1 MARPQKICGSKITN
15 VCDNSESYMNIKTD
29 HASVVVTGV
38 AGDIGGQTVLEFA
51 NAGYSV
57 LGIDTTTPQKSV
69 IEALTKF
76 IQSDFGSD
84 RSLLEILKHQ
94 PAKIFYCRI
103 SRKTSKGWIESDS
116 DGAKRLME
124 GLNDLGYFPEIIINS
139 KKNSPKKIC

>member
-84 RSLLEILKHQ
+84 RSLLEILKHR
-94 PAKIFYCRI
+94 PVKIFYCGD
-103 SRKTSKGWIESDS
+103 SKKTSEECAENDS
-116 DGAKRLME
+116 DGARRLME
-124 GLNDLGYFPEIIINS
+124 GINDLGYFPEIIINS
-139 KKNSPKKIC
+139 EKNSPKKIC

>member
-1 MARPQKICGSKITN
+1 MAKPQKICGSKITN
-15 VCDNSESYMNIKTD
+15 VCDNSESYMNIKSD

-38 AGDIGGQTVLEFA
+38 AGVTGGQTVLEFA

-57 LGIDTTTPQKSV
+57 LGIDTTTPQEFV

-84 RSLLEILKHQ
+84 RSLLAILKHR
-94 PAKIFYCRI
+94 PVKIFYCGD
-103 SRKTSKGWIESDS
+103 SKKTSEEWIENDS

-124 GLNDLGYFPEIIINS
+124 GINDLGYFPEIIIKCEN
-139 KKNSPKKIC
+139 KLLKKIC